1 MRARRRPAPPPV
13 PLLNLEQSS
22 WLRRLAHRPMRRDG
36 ENDPLPYG
44 MATIFLDYGLIET
57 FAEFSTGVGILR
69 QSRNCWR
76 ITKSGKDALRRAKRN
91 TRKEAN

>member
-1 MRARRRPAPPPV
+1 MG
-13 PLLNLEQSS
+13 
-22 WLRRLAHRPMRRDG
+22 RDG
-36 ENDPLPYG
+36 ESDLLPYG

-57 FAEFSTGVGILR
+57 FTEFSKGAGILR

-76 ITKSGKDALRRAKRN
+76 ITKSGKDALRRARRD